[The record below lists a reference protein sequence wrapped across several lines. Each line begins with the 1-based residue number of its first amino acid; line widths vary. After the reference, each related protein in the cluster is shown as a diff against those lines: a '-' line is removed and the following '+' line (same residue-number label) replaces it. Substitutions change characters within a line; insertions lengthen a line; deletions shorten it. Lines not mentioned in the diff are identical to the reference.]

1 MEVFIIAAIVGFFIG
16 IFSGLLGIG
25 GGTIMIPI
33 FRLGFGMEAIA
44 STATSMFTIIPTSL
58 GGFIT
63 HIKNKTCI
71 PQLGL
76 AAGLAGACTSPVGVY
91 LASISPSWAIMFAA
105 ACIIGYSAIS
115 MFVKAIRMPKV
126 DKAAKKHAF
135 TKAAASSDNIKA
147 ENEKPEIPHLTGK
160 QLAQGGLIGLIAG
173 LASGYVGVG
182 GGFLMVP
189 LFVSV
194 LGVMMKQ
201 ASGTSLVAVTLLA
214 IPGAI
219 EQAMLGNIH
228 FTAGIAIAIGSIP
241 GAVVGASLIRF
252 VPERALRILF
262 GVFLFFSAIILAVNE
277 FAPLFG

>member
-1 MEVFIIAAIVGFFIG
+1 
-16 IFSGLLGIG
+16 
-25 GGTIMIPI
+25 MIPI

-91 LASISPSWAIMFAA
+91 LASISPSWTIMFAA

-135 TKAAASSDNIKA
+135 TKAVASGDNTKA
-147 ENEKPEIPHLTGK
+147 DNEKSNDEKPEIPHLTGK
-160 QLAQGGLIGLIAG
+160 QLAQGGLIGLVAG

-252 VPERALRILF
+252 VPERALRMLF